1 MRGLLEDTGQIQKT
15 MIHGLHSREMQGT
28 SLNLTEPTA
37 EYAQQISEYRKDFL
51 ESGDSMDGIDDLR
64 TIANPIAWIHPKS

>member
-1 MRGLLEDTGQIQKT
+1 M
-15 MIHGLHSREMQGT
+15 
-28 SLNLTEPTA
+28 NLTEPTA